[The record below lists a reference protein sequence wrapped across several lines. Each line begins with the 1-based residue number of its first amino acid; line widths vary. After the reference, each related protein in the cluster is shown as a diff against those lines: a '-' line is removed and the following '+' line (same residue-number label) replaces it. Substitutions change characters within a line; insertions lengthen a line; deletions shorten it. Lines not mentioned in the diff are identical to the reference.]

1 MKYILALD
9 QGTTSSRALV
19 FDNENRLVSMAQ
31 QEFTQIYPTPGQVEH
46 NPMEIWESQLFS
58 AKEALAKARI
68 TGKDIHAIGITN
80 QRETFIVWDKLTGKP
95 IHNAIVWQCRRSAAI
110 CDELKAKGYEQAI
123 RNKTG
128 LTLDP
133 YFSGPKLKW
142 LLDLYKYNDNL
153 LFGTV
158 DTWIIWQL
166 TNGEYHI
173 TDHTNASRTMLY
185 NIHSLEWD
193 LEILEILGIPIQML
207 PKVVPS
213 SGYIAE
219 TTVFG
224 GNIPIMG
231 IAGDQQAALFGQG
244 CFEAG
249 MAKNTYGT
257 GCFLLMNTGSK
268 PMQSNHGLI
277 TTMAASY
284 ENNIQYVLEGSI
296 FIGGAVI
303 QWLRDEMGLIKTASE
318 TDEIALSVPDT
329 AGVVIVPAFVGLG
342 APHWDAYARGII
354 TGLTRGSKRAH
365 IIRAALE
372 SMAYQTFDIMECMAL
387 DSNIRLTSLQ
397 VDGGASKNDFLM
409 QFQAD
414 ILNTPVHRPAQTETT
429 AMGAAW
435 LAGLASGYWGGI
447 NDLKASEVNVF
458 VPKMLKQKR
467 EEFILNWKDALAQA
481 LKSTGVRS
489 LV

>member
-9 QGTTSSRALV
+9 QGTTSSRALI
-19 FDNENRLVSMAQ
+19 FNKENKLISMAQ
-31 QEFTQIYPTPGQVEH
+31 KEFKQIYPIPGQVEH
-46 NPMEIWESQLFS
+46 DPMQIWESQLFS
-58 AKEALAKARI
+58 VKEALKKANI

-110 CDELKAKGYEQAI
+110 CDSLKKYEKLI
-123 RNKTG
+123 RDKTG

-158 DTWIIWQL
+158 DTWLIWQL
-166 TNGEYHI
+166 TQGKYHI

-193 LEILEILGIPIQML
+193 LEILKILDIPIQML

-219 TTVFG
+219 TNIFDA
-224 GNIPIMG
+224 NIPIMG
-231 IAGDQQAALFGQG
+231 VAGDQQAALFGQG
-244 CFEAG
+244 CFDAG

-257 GCFLLMNTGSK
+257 GCFLLMNTGNK

-284 ENNIQYVLEGSI
+284 NNIQYVLEGSI

-303 QWLRDEMGLIKTASE
+303 QWLRDEIGLIKTADE
-318 TDEIALSVPDT
+318 TEEIAKSVPDT

-342 APHWDAYARGII
+342 APHWNAYARGTI
-354 TGLTRGSKRAH
+354 TGLTRGSNKAH

-372 SMAYQTFDIMECMAL
+372 SMAYQTFDIIECFDISL
-387 DSNIRLTSLQ
+387 KSLQ

-414 ILNTPVHRPAQTETT
+414 ILNTPVHRPSQTETT

-435 LAGLASGYWGGI
+435 LAGLASGYWNI
-447 NDLKASEVNVF
+447 SDLKTPDIKIFLPGMSE
-458 VPKMLKQKR
+458 QKR
-467 EEFILNWKDALAQA
+467 KELIQNWKKAVTC
-481 LKSTGVRS
+481 SHRPGVPTLRLEAGASRS
-489 LV
+489 R